1 LRHNNQTI
9 RKKLIVKQNI
19 YTCTMYIYWYS
30 STVSMS
36 YNLLLTNPIPIESLS
51 WASSPIPDATMMA
64 QSGTAPRIGKTTPP
78 N

>member
-1 LRHNNQTI
+1 VTLIRQAVRALWIVKRDKIIYKNLRHNNQTI

-51 WASSPIPDATMMA
+51 
-64 QSGTAPRIGKTTPP
+64 
-78 N
+78 